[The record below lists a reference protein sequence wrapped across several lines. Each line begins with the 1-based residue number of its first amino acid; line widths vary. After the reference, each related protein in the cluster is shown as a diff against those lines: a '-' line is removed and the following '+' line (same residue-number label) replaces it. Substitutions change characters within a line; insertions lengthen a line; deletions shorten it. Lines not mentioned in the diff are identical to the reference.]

1 MQNSFTQNKPT
12 LYIVSTPIG
21 NLSDM
26 TYRAVEILKSVD
38 MIFAEDT
45 RTSKVLLNH
54 YGIETSYQS
63 YHEHNK
69 FEKIPIILNLLEAG
83 KNLAL
88 ISDAGTPLVSD
99 PGNDLVQ
106 SVVENGFY
114 VVGIPGASAALTALV
129 SSGLTAQP
137 FTFIGFLPKKQKAMK
152 DELNKYKL
160 YETTLIIYESPNRIK
175 ETLEVMY
182 EVFGNRKI
190 SLARELTKKFETIIR
205 SDLESVQTMELDT
218 RGEYTLVV
226 EGFAEDLSNLTI
238 NDVYNTMVKNGID
251 PKDALK
257 LTAEKL
263 GIPKRE
269 VYQKIKIENT

>member
-129 SSGLTAQP
+129 SSGLIAQP

-251 PKDALK
+251 QKDALK

>member
-1 MQNSFTQNKPT
+1 
-12 LYIVSTPIG
+12 
-21 NLSDM
+21 
-26 TYRAVEILKSVD
+26 
-38 MIFAEDT
+38 
-45 RTSKVLLNH
+45 
-54 YGIETSYQS
+54 
-63 YHEHNK
+63 
-69 FEKIPIILNLLEAG
+69 
-83 KNLAL
+83 
-88 ISDAGTPLVSD
+88 
-99 PGNDLVQ
+99 
-106 SVVENGFY
+106 
-114 VVGIPGASAALTALV
+114 
-129 SSGLTAQP
+129 
-137 FTFIGFLPKKQKAMK
+137 MK

-257 LTAEKL
+257 LTAKS
-263 GIPKRE
+263 
-269 VYQKIKIENT
+269 

>member
-129 SSGLTAQP
+129 SSGLIAQP

-175 ETLEVMY
+175 ETLEAMY

>member
-129 SSGLTAQP
+129 SSGLIAQP

-205 SDLESVQTMELDT
+205 SDLESVQTIKLDT